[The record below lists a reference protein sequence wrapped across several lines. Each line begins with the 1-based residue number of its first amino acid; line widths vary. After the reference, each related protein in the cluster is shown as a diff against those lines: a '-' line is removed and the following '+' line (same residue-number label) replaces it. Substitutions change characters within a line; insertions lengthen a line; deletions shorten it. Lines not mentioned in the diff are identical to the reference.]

1 MGKGHKQT
9 KEHKKKIGNAVK
21 GKNNG
26 LWKGDNVK
34 YDGVHA
40 WIRRHKLKPLL
51 CEDCKKTPPK
61 DLANISGEYKRDLND
76 YKWLCRRCHMIED
89 KRLNN
94 FRTMP
99 RTKGSLHGMAILN
112 EDKVRKIKT
121 LLLITDKLTPIA
133 EKFDVSSAVISQI
146 KRGINWKHVEINE
159 KEVII

>member
-1 MGKGHKQT
+1 
-9 KEHKKKIGNAVK
+9 
-21 GKNNG
+21 
-26 LWKGDNVK
+26 
-34 YDGVHA
+34 
-40 WIRRHKLKPLL
+40 
-51 CEDCKKTPPK
+51 
-61 DLANISGEYKRDLND
+61 
-76 YKWLCRRCHMIED
+76 MIED